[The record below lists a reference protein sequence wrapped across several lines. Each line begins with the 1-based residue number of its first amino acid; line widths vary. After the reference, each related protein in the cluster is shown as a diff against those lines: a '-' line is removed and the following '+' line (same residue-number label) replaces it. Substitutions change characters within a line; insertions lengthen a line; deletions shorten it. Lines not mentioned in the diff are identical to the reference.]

1 MKIAM
6 LIKHFNFRNGSS
18 RAVHEIATRLIE
30 GGHEIHIFCNLR
42 PAVYAG
48 RATLRHVPMVPIGS
62 WAKVISFNRGCASR
76 TRRERFDIVHGHGNT
91 ILQDVMTV
99 RICRR
104 ANRIARGRP
113 LSRWDP
119 HLYLESRQFRHPG
132 LRRIIVLSEQVR
144 SDIHRYYGISPEK
157 IFTIPNGVD
166 ATRFHP
172 RFRSI
177 YRESIRRKIGLSDHD
192 LGILFVASGNFEN
205 RGLSNLMQAIGL
217 PLNDRIRIVVAGG
230 DRVGPYR
237 KKAHQMGIEKKMI
250 FLPFTDRLEEL
261 HAAADGLI
269 FPSYYD
275 TFGNVPLEAMASG
288 LPVIVTAQCGMSEL
302 ITNGRN
308 GLVLKHTEDLE
319 GMAGALN
326 ALEDADLRERL
337 SLEARS
343 TAERY
348 SWDSVAART
357 LQVYLEMAAEGRTT

>member
-1 MKIAM
+1 M

-18 RAVHEIATRLIE
+18 RAVHEIATRLIDA
-30 GGHEIHIFCNLR
+30 GHEVHVFCNQR
-42 PAVYAG
+42 PSVYAG
-48 RATLRHVPMVPIGS
+48 RAVLRHIPMIPIGS
-62 WAKVISFNRGCASR
+62 WAKVISFDRGCAWR
-76 TRRERFDIVHGHGNT
+76 TGRERFDIVHGHGNT
-91 ILQDVMTV
+91 ILQDVVTV

-132 LRRIIVLSEQVR
+132 LRRIIVLSELVR
-144 SDIHRYYGISPEK
+144 SDLLRYYGISPEK

-172 RFRSI
+172 RFRPI
-177 YRESIRRKIGLSDHD
+177 YREAVRQRIGLSEHD
-192 LGILFVASGNFEN
+192 IAILFVASGNFEN
-205 RGLSNLMQAIGL
+205 RGLANLMQAIAR

-230 DRVGPYR
+230 DRLGPYR
-237 KKAHQMGIEKKMI
+237 TKARHMGIERRMI

-302 ITNGRN
+302 ITHGHN
-308 GLVLKHTEDLE
+308 GLVLKHTEDVE
-319 GMAGALN
+319 GMAGALS
-326 ALEDADLRERL
+326 ALEDPDLRERL
-337 SLEARS
+337 SREARA

-357 LQVYLEMAAEGRTT
+357 LQVYTDPAAEGGTT